1 MKKYTFEQV
10 VQLAENALARIKRSP
25 ENPYKN
31 LKFVD
36 KIFESASPSTRQDI
50 KNLLRGNFKG
60 HLQEN
65 VFSTPSPSKP
75 QHLYN
80 YLYENNML
88 SKYDELAEYMDFP
101 SVTELQSEAEEYDNI
116 DDIIW
121 NPEQQIKMLGI
132 PAEKYNIKRK
142 ELYLSPA
149 EVKELEGGFRT
160 ALALKQLKRLD
171 FKIMDAP
178 MHRTEPEKTPST
190 PQISPS
196 KPKKEPPYAGRGE
209 RIFTGSGPK
218 IATDYY
224 IDNNIKEEYDD
235 DQYEYDENMR
245 IEDEIEKIKQDMLDM
260 PLGQTYIQ
268 GDDNIIELILIPNTE
283 YEYDVLYQRESIGKM
298 VVTAVDGE
306 IQAID
311 FEAKSWNPLQE
322 SEGNVEYVIWGVPPN
337 EEEEK
342 LLLANLEGK
351 PVTDIEVAKNFKS
364 VLEKKHGCT
373 NVRIQKVNLSDNDF
387 SAFKKP

>member
-101 SVTELQSEAEEYDNI
+101 SVTELQNEAEDYDNI

-196 KPKKEPPYAGRGE
+196 KPKKQPPYDTSG
-209 RIFTGSGPK
+209 RIFTGAGPK
-218 IATDYY
+218 VVKDFGKFKP
-224 IDNNIKEEYDD
+224 NVREEYD

-260 PLGQTYIQ
+260 PLGQKYIQ
-268 GDDNIIELILIPNTE
+268 GDDKIIELLLIPDTE
-283 YEYDVLYQRESIGKM
+283 YEYDVLYNRESIGRM
-298 VVTAVDGE
+298 VVTAVDDE

-322 SEGNVEYVIWGVPPN
+322 EESNVEYVIWGVPPD
-337 EEEEK
+337 EEEEE
-342 LLLANLEGK
+342 LLLANLEGE